1 MSDRQKGAARLLVA
15 TPRTTWRL
23 IGTPHDRGAGNRA
36 DQHCAFADALPRSQ
50 VP

>member
-1 MSDRQKGAARLLVA
+1 MSDRQKGAARLSGYA
-15 TPRTTWRL
+15 SHDMRL